1 MAHNYWMFVQT
12 PENFEISKGMDFR
25 LHGLK
30 SRQRRRAQRM
40 TPDDRV
46 LFYIAG
52 QRKWAASASVTSRYF
67 EDREPIWKSEGD
79 REIYPYRVKLSPALV
94 LKEED
99 YIDALVLAPRLE
111 YVKRWPPERWPLA
124 FLDTLHLLPQRDFR
138 LIESEM
144 KRVVSKGRKRR
155 RKRRPRGRVPG
166 GTARQADSQQDR
178 SREEGKQV
186 AGPQDASSEERE
198 QVASEQDASG
208 EERELVTGHLD
219 ASQEPERVASEQDMS
234 GEERELVAG
243 HLDASQEPERVAGVQ
258 DASGEDGKQAAGPQD
273 ASSEEQEQVAAEQDM
288 SGEEREPM
296 ASHRDASQE
305 ERERVAGEQ
314 DVSGE
319 DGKYVDDEP
328 DVSKEES
335 KSYSDEDVSAT
346 GFSEKSSS

>member
-12 PENFEISKGMDFR
+12 PENFEISKGLDFR

-67 EDREPIWKSEGD
+67 EDHEPIWKSEGN

-155 RKRRPRGRVPG
+155 RKRRPRGRLPG
-166 GTARQADSQQDR
+166 GTARQADSQQDG

-186 AGPQDASSEERE
+186 AGPQDASQEPER
-198 QVASEQDASG
+198 VASERDASG
-208 EERELVTGHLD
+208 EEREPMASHLD
-219 ASQEPERVASEQDMS
+219 ASQEPERVASE
-234 GEERELVAG
+234 
-243 HLDASQEPERVAGVQ
+243 Q

-273 ASSEEQEQVAAEQDM
+273 ASSEEQEQVAGEQDM

-296 ASHRDASQE
+296 ASHLDASQE

-314 DVSGE
+314 DASGE
-319 DGKYVDDEP
+319 YGKHVDGER

-346 GFSEKSSS
+346 GSSEKSSS

>member
-186 AGPQDASSEERE
+186 AGPQN
-198 QVASEQDASG
+198 ASG

-243 HLDASQEPERVAGVQ
+243 HLDAGQEPERVAGVQ

>member
-198 QVASEQDASG
+198 
-208 EERELVTGHLD
+208 LVTGHLD

-234 GEERELVAG
+234 GEERE
-243 HLDASQEPERVAGVQ
+243 
-258 DASGEDGKQAAGPQD
+258 
-273 ASSEEQEQVAAEQDM
+273 
-288 SGEEREPM
+288 PM

-305 ERERVAGEQ
+305 ECERVAGEQ

-319 DGKYVDDEP
+319 DGKHVDDEP

-346 GFSEKSSS
+346 GSSEKSSS